1 VFHIKNGEPVELR
14 KETSD
19 NFNKIETDRLIVEF
33 DERSG
38 VIKRLFDKQLAKEMV
53 KPGGSLGRLEAHYEK
68 PGGMSAWV
76 IGQIEKAEPVFC
88 TGGSSVEQGHGF
100 VNVKFMYTLAGGPP
114 PNATFSQLYQIFHV
128 EAGSNVVTTRVEC
141 NWNYVGSGRTPNPMI
156 RVAFDANFENPVAT
170 YHVPFGAL
178 SRPADAVE
186 YPALQWGSLSDG
198 TTGLSF
204 LNDSKH
210 GYSATGSTMR
220 MSLIRSSFDPD
231 PVPNPGHHVWN
242 YSIYPHE
249 GDWQAGRVTQ
259 KAAEF
264 NQPLLQATV
273 PFEAKGKMPLEWS
286 PLQVSDSNVVA
297 TGLKVAEDDKDLV
310 LRLYQNSKSPSAA
323 SVSFRMPV
331 IGALWVNFLEDRLG
345 VATVQGQRIP
355 LT

>member
-1 VFHIKNGEPVELR
+1 L
-14 KETSD
+14 
-19 NFNKIETDRLIVEF
+19 
-33 DERSG
+33 
-38 VIKRLFDKQLAKEMV
+38 V
-53 KPGGSLGRLEAHYEK
+53 KPDGGFGRLEAHYEK
-68 PGGMSAWV
+68 PQGMSAWV
-76 IGQIEKAEPVFC
+76 LGQIDRVDSLGFVG
-88 TGGSSVEQGHGF
+88 TDIRRGHGWAEVEF
-100 VNVKFMYTLAGGPP
+100 SYRLARENANRMPDSYLKQTFHFENGSDEIRVK
-114 PNATFSQLYQIFHV
+114 
-128 EAGSNVVTTRVEC
+128 VEC
-141 NWNYVGSGRTPNPMI
+141 DWNHRGSGQQPNPMI

-178 SRPADAVE
+178 SRPADGVE

-198 TTGLSF
+198 KTGISF

-273 PFEAKGKMPLEWS
+273 PFEARGAAPLEWS
-286 PLQVSDSNVVA
+286 PLSVTDPSVVA

-310 LRLYQNSKSPSAA
+310 LRVYQNSKSPSAG
-323 SVSFRMPV
+323 SVSFGVPV
-331 IGALWVNFLEDRLG
+331 ISALWVNFLEDGLG
-345 VATVQGQRIP
+345 VAPMKETRLP
-355 LT
+355 LSLRGFEIRSVKLKVKR